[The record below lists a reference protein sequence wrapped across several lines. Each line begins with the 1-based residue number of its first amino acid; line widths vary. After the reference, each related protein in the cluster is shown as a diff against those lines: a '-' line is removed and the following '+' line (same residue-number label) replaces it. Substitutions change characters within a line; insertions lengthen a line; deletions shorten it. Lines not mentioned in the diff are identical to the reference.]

1 MSLVVS
7 ADFHVGPYRNGPDIN
22 GVNGRLLDIK
32 ARMWE
37 ILDFIRKRQVSND
50 PITFIMAGDAFVHKH
65 PSIPELTVFS
75 EFIKE
80 LISLY
85 KVESYIFPGNHDAS
99 KVVGQPHA
107 LAPFIAL
114 TKDTCVHIVSEPTR
128 VNFGGGCHAYFF
140 PYQWHSQDKPLAEFT
155 KDATDK
161 DYLFVHGTIEGGV
174 MSKLVDYELFD
185 EDVIRYD
192 TVKKFRAVF
201 AGHLHDAQHFNNVW
215 YPGSPERLAFGDELS
230 PKSFLH
236 VFDDGKNL
244 SVNTI
249 PLPNA
254 RKMVTMHYTQ
264 LEELKQGRMSVKDA
278 IVRITG
284 VVKGELQNTRKA
296 LVDAGCYFVAG
307 LHSADQIVNELPKAT
322 SINVSE
328 FVRRFAEKT
337 GYKGDVVAATRII
350 LDTVDNQL

>member
-7 ADFHVGPYRNGPDIN
+7 ADFHVGPYRNGPEIN

-37 ILDFIRKRQVSND
+37 ILDFMKKD
-50 PITFIMAGDAFVHKH
+50 KTKTFVMAGDAFIHKH
-65 PSIPELTVFS
+65 PSIPELTAFA

-80 LISLY
+80 LIKLGI
-85 KVESYIFPGNHDAS
+85 ESYIFPGNHDAS

-107 LAPFIAL
+107 LAPFMAL
-114 TKDTCVHIVSEPTR
+114 TKDTCVHVLDVPTR
-128 VNFGGGCHAYFF
+128 VQWQDRAAWFF
-140 PYQWHSQDKPLAEFT
+140 PYQWHSQDKPLAEFV
-155 KDATDK
+155 KDAESK

-174 MSKLVDYELFD
+174 MNKLVDYELFD
-185 EDVIRYD
+185 EDVIRRE
-192 TVKKFRAVF
+192 TVKGFRAVF
-201 AGHLHDAQHFNNVW
+201 AGHLHDAQHFDNVW

-236 VFDDGKNL
+236 VTDDGNT
-244 SVNTI
+244 VNVSTI

-254 RKMVTMHYTQ
+254 RKMVTMGYAQ
-264 LEELKQGRMSVKDA
+264 LPELKQGRISVADA

-284 VVKGELQNTRKA
+284 VAKGEIQSTRKA
-296 LVDAGCYFVAG
+296 LTDAGCYFIAG

-322 SINVSE
+322 GINVSE
-328 FVRRFAEKT
+328 FVRRYAEKV
-337 GYKGDVVAATRII
+337 GYKGDVETATKLI
-350 LDTVDNQL
+350 LDTVENQS